1 MPSDFGDE
9 SGEKM
14 VDWMI
19 RVGQDMGGD
28 AMMASA
34 DKLAKAF
41 RNARE
46 GISADGSEVTE
57 GEEQVRSW
65 ARLNLHEFE
74 ELPAYDSIREIIDER
89 LASEGIRH
97 EFASMPEGEN
107 LIFLVDDA
115 PDVANVFKELEGQAG
130 ECAKAAQERLRETL
144 EKSKD
149 LPLAEKAQ
157 AAREASKQIESA
169 GERSR
174 ETTRTEMRAK

>member
-46 GISADGSEVTE
+46 GISSDGSEVAE

-89 LASEGIRH
+89 LAAEGIRH

-115 PDVANVFKELEGQAG
+115 PDVANVFKELEEQAG
-130 ECAKAAQERLRETL
+130 ECAKTAQERLRETL

-157 AAREASKQIESA
+157 AAREASRQIESE

-174 ETTRTEMRAK
+174 DITRTEMRAK